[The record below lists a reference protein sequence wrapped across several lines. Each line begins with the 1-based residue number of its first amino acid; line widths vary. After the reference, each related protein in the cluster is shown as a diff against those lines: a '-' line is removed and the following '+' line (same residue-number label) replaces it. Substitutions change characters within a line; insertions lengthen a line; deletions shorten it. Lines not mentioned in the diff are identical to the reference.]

1 MDGRW
6 VVYSFFVF
14 LLAMIRTIFFFLRIF
29 TLQSFKKA
37 SFLQW
42 ILYKIIWQMLA
53 KLASAMHKPAQQT
66 VVQASAVK
74 DLLASLP
81 VKKM

>member
-1 MDGRW
+1 MDGGW
-6 VVYSFFVF
+6 VVYLFFVSVSNDWNY
-14 LLAMIRTIFFFLRIF
+14 FFLRIF

-42 ILYKIIWQMLA
+42 ILYTIIWQMLA